1 MTAPPEPPGQTP
13 PSHLKRLGRLS
24 LAYGTADVLAQGIN
38 LLLLP
43 LYTSY
48 LTPADYGAL
57 ALLLLLSTFLKILFR
72 AGLDAG
78 FMRIHYDLKGEA
90 EKKGFAGSVAIF
102 SALLSVTGFAIFWL
116 FSGKVS
122 LALLGDANQTL
133 WVRLVAFDLLAS
145 SFAFVPLTLLR
156 IEERAALFST
166 YSLIRHA
173 ANTVLKVLLITQ
185 GYGVTGALVADA
197 AASVLLSSCLLLE
210 LRSRARWAFDWK
222 HLREALRFGL
232 PKIPHGLMVQSLNL
246 ADRWILGASVT
257 RAEVGIYH
265 MGSAFSS
272 AMKFPLSA
280 FEPAW
285 QPFVFDHARR
295 EEGAREIGLMAT
307 RMCLLFTAV
316 AASLCLILPDLLRFV
331 IRNAEYHGAAEVIPI
346 LVLAS
351 LFQGYFLLS
360 SVGISISKQARYYPM
375 ITAAAAGLNIAMNLW
390 LVPRHGILAAAW
402 ATVFGYALMA
412 AMGAS
417 ISRRLYPIPVQWPRI
432 ARALI
437 AGVLFFLVG
446 TLWNAGWFG
455 AFGRLALAGG
465 FVLFVWGGV
474 FDETDREEIRRAL
487 GAGGG
492 FAVGNGSSR

>member
-1 MTAPPEPPGQTP
+1 MTATPETPGEP
-13 PSHLKRLGRLS
+13 PSHLKRLSRLS

-90 EKKGFAGSVAIF
+90 EKTGFAGSVAIF

-116 FSGKVS
+116 FSGTVS
-122 LALLGDANQTL
+122 RALLGDANQTL

-156 IEERAALFST
+156 IEERATLFST

-173 ANTVLKVLLITQ
+173 ANTVLKVILITQ
-185 GYGVTGALVADA
+185 GYGVTGALVSDA

-210 LRSRARWAFDWK
+210 LRPRARWAFDWK

-232 PKIPHGLMVQSLNL
+232 PKIPHGLLVQTLNL
-246 ADRWILGASVT
+246 ADRWILGAYVT
-257 RAEVGIYH
+257 RAEVGVYH

-331 IRNAEYHGAAEVIPI
+331 IQNAEYHGAAEVIPI

-375 ITAAAAGLNIAMNLW
+375 ITAAAAGLNIALNLW
-390 LVPRHGILAAAW
+390 LVPRFGILAAAW
-402 ATVFGYALMA
+402 ATVAGYALMA
-412 AMGAS
+412 AMGAL
-417 ISRRLYPIPVQWPRI
+417 ISRRLYPIPVQWPRV
-432 ARALI
+432 AGAFVAALVCFI
-437 AGVLFFLVG
+437 AGTFFGPGVSGAAMRVG
-446 TLWNAGWFG
+446 
-455 AFGRLALAGG
+455 LALTFTTFAWRT
-465 FVLFVWGGV
+465 VLN
-474 FDETDREEIRRAL
+474 ETDRAEVRKAL
-487 GAGGG
+487 S
-492 FAVGNGSSR
+492 F

>member
-1 MTAPPEPPGQTP
+1 MTVPPEPPGHPP

-90 EKKGFAGSVAIF
+90 EKRGFAGSVAIF
-102 SALLSVTGFAIFWL
+102 SALLSTTGFAMFWL
-116 FSGKVS
+116 FSGTVS
-122 LALLGDANQTL
+122 QALLGDATQTL

-173 ANTVLKVLLITQ
+173 ANTVLKVILITE
-185 GYGVTGALVADA
+185 GYGVTGALVSDA
-197 AASVLLSSCLLLE
+197 AASVLLSLCLLLE

-232 PKIPHGLMVQSLNL
+232 PKVPHGLLVQTLNL
-246 ADRWILGASVT
+246 ADRWILGAWVT

-316 AASLCLILPDLLRFV
+316 AASLCLVLPDLLRLV
-331 IRNAEYHGAAEVIPI
+331 IQNAEYHGAAEVIPI

-375 ITAAAAGLNIAMNLW
+375 ITAAAAGLNIALNLW
-390 LVPRHGILAAAW
+390 LVPRYGILAAAW
-402 ATVFGYALMA
+402 ATVAGYALMA

-417 ISRRLYPIPVQWPRI
+417 ISRRLYPIPVQWRRI
-432 ARALI
+432 AGAL
-437 AGVLFFLVG
+437 AAALVFFVTG
-446 TLWNAGWFG
+446 AFFG
-455 AFGRLALAGG
+455 ADAAGAAARVGLASIFIA
-465 FVLFVWGGV
+465 FAWRWVLN
-474 FDETDREEIRRAL
+474 ETDRVEVRKAL
-487 GAGGG
+487 S
-492 FAVGNGSSR
+492 F

>member
-1 MTAPPEPPGQTP
+1 MTARPETPEEP
-13 PSHLKRLGRLS
+13 PSHLKRLSRLS

-78 FMRIHYDLKGEA
+78 FMRIHYDLKSEA
-90 EKKGFAGSVAIF
+90 EKTGFAGSVAIF
-102 SALLSVTGFAIFWL
+102 SALLSITGFAAFWF
-116 FSGKVS
+116 FSGTVS
-122 LALLGDANQTL
+122 LALLGDADQTL

-156 IEERAALFST
+156 IEERATLFST

-173 ANTVLKVLLITQ
+173 VNTVLKVLLITQ
-185 GYGVTGALVADA
+185 GYGVTGALVSDA
-197 AASVLLSSCLLLE
+197 AASVLLSFCLLLE
-210 LRSRARWAFDWK
+210 LRSRARWAFDWPR
-222 HLREALRFGL
+222 LVEALRFGL
-232 PKIPHGLMVQSLNL
+232 PKVPHGLLVQTLNL
-246 ADRWILGASVT
+246 ADRWILGAYVT
-257 RAEVGIYH
+257 RAEVGVYH

-285 QPFVFDHARR
+285 QPFVFDRSRHH
-295 EEGAREIGLMAT
+295 EGAREIGLVAT

-331 IRNAEYHGAAEVIPI
+331 IQNAEYHGAAAVIPV

-351 LFQGYFLLS
+351 LFQGFFLLS

-375 ITAAAAGLNIAMNLW
+375 ITAAAAGLNIALNLW
-390 LVPRHGILAAAW
+390 LVPRYGILAAAW
-402 ATVFGYALMA
+402 TTVAGYALMA

-417 ISRRLYPIPVQWPRI
+417 ISRRLYPIPVQWRRI
-432 ARALI
+432 AGALT
-437 AGVLFFLVG
+437 AGMLACLLG
-446 TLWNAGWFG
+446 TLWAPGWLG
-455 AFGRLALAGG
+455 AVVRLALAGG
-465 FVLFVWGGV
+465 FTLFVWRGV
-474 FDETDREEIRRAL
+474 FDETDRAEVRRSLAP
-487 GAGGG
+487 
-492 FAVGNGSSR
+492 